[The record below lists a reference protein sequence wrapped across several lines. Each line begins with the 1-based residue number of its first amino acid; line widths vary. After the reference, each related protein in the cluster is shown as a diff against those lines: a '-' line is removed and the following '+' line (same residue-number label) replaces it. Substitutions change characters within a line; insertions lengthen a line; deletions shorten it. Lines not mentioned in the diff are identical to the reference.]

1 MLILTNIAFAEEI
14 DANKFVEQ
22 YGKEVQ
28 SLIRSNL
35 NYKGDENGKQNNL

>member
-28 SLIRSNL
+28 NTIKSPNGL
-35 NYKGDENGKQNNL
+35 YCKG